1 MSCRRQTIISSY
13 FEKKIFLAEAQQRLD
28 PLGRAVR
35 ERVAKSLA
43 VSESIV
49 ARVLAAYNVH
59 GEEAFAVPADAHQ
72 GGAYVEQPPPSE
84 IAPAPTMEELQDL
97 AGEASDKVHCSNIM
111 GEMDTSAQFEEFEIA
126 L

>member
-1 MSCRRQTIISSY
+1 ILSARLVP
-13 FEKKIFLAEAQQRLD
+13 KLAEVYLD
-28 PLGRAVR
+28 ESYCNVNH
-35 ERVAKSLA
+35 VA
-43 VSESIV
+43 
-49 ARVLAAYNVH
+49 
-59 GEEAFAVPADAHQ
+59 
-72 GGAYVEQPPPSE
+72 GGAYVEQQPPSE